1 MSSSSMN
8 LKSSNIITK
17 EHSISGSQKNF
28 ITLLQSKNKA
38 LEDMNLDQEE
48 NDSILSSEYSENEW
62 ETSFIGSS
70 DTRREIMQLFA

>member
-17 EHSISGSQKNF
+17 ELSISGSQKNL

-70 DTRREIMQLFA
+70 DTKREIMQLFA

>member
-8 LKSSNIITK
+8 LKSKNLITK
-17 EHSISGSQKNF
+17 EQSISGSQKNL

-38 LEDMNLDQEE
+38 LEDMNLDQDE

-70 DTRREIMQLFA
+70 DTKREIMQLFA

>member
-8 LKSSNIITK
+8 LKSNNLITK
-17 EHSISGSQKNF
+17 EQSISGSQKNL

-38 LEDMNLDQEE
+38 LEDMNLDQDE

-62 ETSFIGSS
+62 ETAFIGSS
-70 DTRREIMQLFA
+70 DTKREIMQLFA

>member
-8 LKSSNIITK
+8 HKSSNIITK
-17 EHSISGSQKNF
+17 EHSISGSQKNL

-70 DTRREIMQLFA
+70 DTKREVMQLFA

>member
-17 EHSISGSQKNF
+17 EHSISGSQKNL
-28 ITLLQSKNKA
+28 ITLLQSKNKE

-70 DTRREIMQLFA
+70 DTKREIMQLFA

>member
-8 LKSSNIITK
+8 LKSKNLITK
-17 EHSISGSQKNF
+17 EQSISGSQKNL

-70 DTRREIMQLFA
+70 DTKREIMQLFA

>member
-8 LKSSNIITK
+8 LKSNNLITK
-17 EHSISGSQKNF
+17 EQSISGSQKNL

-38 LEDMNLDQEE
+38 LEDMNLDQDE

-70 DTRREIMQLFA
+70 DTKREIMQLFA

>member
-8 LKSSNIITK
+8 LKSRNIITK
-17 EHSISGSQKNF
+17 EHSISGSQKNL
-28 ITLLQSKNKA
+28 IKLLQSKNKA

>member
-17 EHSISGSQKNF
+17 ELSISGSQKNL

>member
-8 LKSSNIITK
+8 LKSKNIITK
-17 EHSISGSQKNF
+17 EQSISGSQKNL

-38 LEDMNLDQEE
+38 LEDMNLDQDE

-70 DTRREIMQLFA
+70 DTKREIMQLFA

>member
-17 EHSISGSQKNF
+17 ELSISGSQKNL

-70 DTRREIMQLFA
+70 DTRSEIMQLFA